1 VAKRLVCAM
10 HVLVFEGGHHA
21 LAMSMDSSGVRT
33 LLFLMALNLFW
44 KLLID
49 GVAYLQV
56 EGA

>member
-1 VAKRLVCAM
+1 M